1 MYDFI
6 LSELSNLNILLFHM
20 INQGMGNV
28 LFDFIMPLITDLG
41 SFLAWI
47 LICVFLFLF
56 GGKNGRRVAVLAL
69 AALFMSNVIV
79 YLLKIIVALP
89 RPFLVLPD
97 VDVLVSVNEIY
108 SFPSGHSASS
118 FAAAL
123 VIGLRYKLN
132 FREKS
137 YGLIYPLLAFAVI
150 IGFSR
155 IYIGVHYPFDVLFG
169 ALVGIFSALLI
180 LKVEDNK
187 IVDKLTHIPLLDKL
201 TLKRIKNFFT

>member
-1 MYDFI
+1 MLMIQQERLWQQI
-6 LSELSNLNILLFHM
+6 L
-20 INQGMGNV
+20 
-28 LFDFIMPLITDLG
+28 
-41 SFLAWI
+41 
-47 LICVFLFLF
+47 
-56 GGKNGRRVAVLAL
+56 
-69 AALFMSNVIV
+69 
-79 YLLKIIVALP
+79 
-89 RPFLVLPD
+89 

>member
-6 LSELSNLNILLFHM
+6 LSELFNLNILLFHM

-41 SFLAWI
+41 SFLAWT

-56 GGKNGRRVAVLAL
+56 GGKNGRKVAVLAL

-118 FAAAL
+118 FAAAV